1 MKNLLG
7 LGFKII
13 GGQIISRVT
22 NITGLQNNEIE
33 KDRKIIEPNCF
44 SKEYIENEK
53 IITEDVYYKYK
64 KEKITKV
71 GDIVLKM
78 NQPHVAYLIDED
90 TSNCLISSFCSILRP
105 PKNLDFDLNYL
116 VAYLNSDIVSNYY
129 LKMAGDNKNM
139 IRKEIIEKIPIYE
152 IPKVDQIKIGNAY
165 KKYMELKKITTKL
178 VALEK
183 ELYCSII
190 SKYINIGEK

>member
-1 MKNLLG
+1 
-7 LGFKII
+7 
-13 GGQIISRVT
+13 
-22 NITGLQNNEIE
+22 
-33 KDRKIIEPNCF
+33 
-44 SKEYIENEK
+44 
-53 IITEDVYYKYK
+53 
-64 KEKITKV
+64 
-71 GDIVLKM
+71 M

-105 PKNLDFDLNYL
+105 PKNLDIDLNYL

-139 IRKEIIEKIPIYE
+139 IRKEIIQKIPIYE